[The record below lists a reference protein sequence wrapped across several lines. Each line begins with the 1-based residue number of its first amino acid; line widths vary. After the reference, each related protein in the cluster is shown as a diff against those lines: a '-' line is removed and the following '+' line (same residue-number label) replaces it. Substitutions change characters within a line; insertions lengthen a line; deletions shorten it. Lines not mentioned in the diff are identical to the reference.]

1 MILGTL
7 EILPISHADEQ
18 ALVALNDF
26 ILTLETVNVLA
37 SLALQ
42 GLQRNIVAFDA
53 ANPLS
58 IIAHELTYLL
68 LVNQIIN
75 L

>member
-53 ANPLS
+53 ANSLS